1 PTARSKAGSN
11 APGKPV
17 PARRHEVKQDQMRR
31 ESLYRPA
38 GTQQNRITAYSVE
51 QEAGGAG
58 IYPSRQN
65 FVILLKCITRK
76 DQPV

>member
-1 PTARSKAGSN
+1 
-11 APGKPV
+11 
-17 PARRHEVKQDQMRR
+17 MRR